1 MADLDCIKLS
11 NMGFYAF
18 HGTTKAEKSVGQRFF
33 LDVYIYLN
41 LRRAGQSD
49 NVKDTVDYEKV
60 YNLIRNMMNTKKYN
74 LIEALAEDVANVMFS
89 NFHNIERIQVSVRKP
104 NVPLTGIL
112 DCVEMTIHREKG
124 TATQTKSGTEPKE
137 KSKP

>member
-18 HGTTKAEKSVGQRFF
+18 HGTTKEEKAVGQRFF

-41 LRRAGQSD
+41 LRQAGRSD
-49 NVKDTVDYEKV
+49 SVKDTVDYEKA
-60 YNLIRNMMNTKKYN
+60 YNLIRNMMNTRKYH
-74 LIEALAEDVANVMFS
+74 LIEALAEDVANTMFS
-89 NFHNIERIQVSVRKP
+89 HFHNIERIQVSVRKP

-112 DCVEMTIHREKG
+112 DCVEVTIHREKG
-124 TATQTKSGTEPKE
+124 TAEQARAGTECKE